1 MNSKSLEFCWRVSPL
16 VVGLA
21 VLASGTTVRAAS
33 EPGNLKGMSKSAPL
47 TSDLEGFVAPSA
59 VEKLAQVTSV
69 DELSQLQEEDQLQS
83 QVTSVSQLSDVQPTD
98 WAFQAL
104 QSLVERYGCIA
115 GYPDGTYRGNQA
127 TTRYEFAAGLNA
139 CLDQILNLVDVEA
152 EVSAEDLA
160 VIRRLQEEFA
170 AELATLRGRVDA
182 LEART
187 AELEANQ
194 FSTTTKLKGEVI
206 FSVQNALGDERAL
219 NRLDY
224 AEGVDDESRPGVDD
238 NTTFNDRVRLAF
250 DTSFTGKDRLR
261 TRLQAGNFTNMNS
274 ATGTDESRL
283 GYEAGGG
290 NDVTLNRLHYRT
302 PICDKLT
309 FHVSPHGMDINQIF
323 AVTNPYLA
331 SSGTGALSR
340 FGRRHPLVHRGNEGA
355 GVGFNYDVS
364 DAFSISGLY
373 LAADGDAFDPTP
385 KNGLFN
391 GRYSAAVQ
399 FDIAPTD
406 NIDVALTYRNSYF
419 PGGSVNLASS
429 TGTDFAQDPFRGAA
443 TTGHHVGFQANA
455 RLNDRISFGGWAGA
469 VFAEQES
476 GGDNSATIFDWM
488 FNVAFPDL
496 GSDGNLLAFIVGQ
509 PPHVVDNDLSIG
521 GTPVEDRA
529 PTWHFE
535 ALYRFALTKK
545 ISITPGAF
553 YIMNPEGDNRN
564 DGIFV
569 GAIRTTFKF

>member
-1 MNSKSLEFCWRVSPL
+1 MNSKNFEFCLRVSPL
-16 VVGLA
+16 LVGFA
-21 VLASGTTVRAAS
+21 VLASGATPVR
-33 EPGNLKGMSKSAPL
+33 
-47 TSDLEGFVAPSA
+47 
-59 VEKLAQVTSV
+59 AQVTSV
-69 DELSQLQEEDQLQS
+69 DELSQLNAEGQLNS

-139 CLDQILNLVDVEA
+139 CLDQILNLVPGGGD
-152 EVSAEDLA
+152 VSAEDLA

-182 LEART
+182 LEGRT

-206 FSVQNALGDERAL
+206 FSTQVALGEERAL
-219 NRLDY
+219 NRLQF
-224 AEGVDDESRPGVDD
+224 AEGADDEERPGVDD
-238 NTTFNDRVRLAF
+238 NITFSDRVRLSF
-250 DTSFTGKDRLR
+250 DTSFTGRDRLR
-261 TRLQAGNFTNMNS
+261 TRLQAANFTNLNS

-283 GYEAGGG
+283 GYASGGG
-290 NDVTLNRLHYRT
+290 NDVSVNRIHYRT
-302 PICDKLT
+302 AVGDKLT
-309 FHVSPHGMDINQIF
+309 FHVGPTGMDIDQIF

-331 SSGTGALSR
+331 SGSSGALSR

-364 DAFSISGLY
+364 DAFGISALY
-373 LAADGDAFDPTP
+373 LANGGDSFDPTP

-399 FDIAPTD
+399 FDVAPTD
-406 NIDVALTYRNSYF
+406 DIDVSLTYLNSYS
-419 PGGSVNLASS
+419 PGGSANLAGS

-443 TTGHHVGFQANA
+443 TSGHHLGLQANA
-455 RLNDRISFGGWAGA
+455 RLTDTVSFGGWAGA

-476 GGDNSATIFDWM
+476 GDDNSATVVDWAV
-488 FNVAFPDL
+488 NLAFPDL
-496 GSDGNLLAFIVGQ
+496 GGDGNLLAFIVGQ
-509 PPHVVDNDLSIG
+509 PPRVVDNDLNIN
-521 GTPVEDRA
+521 GTPIEDRDA
-529 PTWHFE
+529 TWHFE

-553 YIMNPEGDNRN
+553 YILNPEGDDRN